1 MGRKIPMWQAVLV
14 MLFLVAVLMYCLGVL
29 GKATGIDA
37 LKCSYGE
44 AHIPLIISAVLA
56 GIVAVANGYKWKYV
70 LLIRV
75 WSIRMRNRNLSLQLH
90 GFYRD

>member
-44 AHIPLIISAVLA
+44 AHIGHVGLLLGVPLQHLVHVHLVDVVGREDADPVRPEQGNEIC
-56 GIVAVANGYKWKYV
+56 
-70 LLIRV
+70 
-75 WSIRMRNRNLSLQLH
+75 
-90 GFYRD
+90 